1 MLLLSRDAAVGGGT
15 LTPVRPCLRPCLR
28 LRLRLRVY
36 VPIALFRRSRHKH
49 LYDDENDLDAFA
61 TWMRLPQVQGQFQK
75 RLKNSHPR
83 VRM

>member
-15 LTPVRPCLRPCLR
+15 LTPVRLR